1 MLQTYDLSSC
11 LNRCIEKFHSF
22 SWVKVFNLLNL
33 PLIIQNFKNC
43 WSNGYILRCCQYQ
56 IILTQL
62 LKLTTTSS
70 HRTNAQSICVTL
82 TVKDILWILPKTEEL
97 KVEFFS
103 PLHIFTYLL
112 SPFACLDSPL
122 IRHFTWKKFSSLNL
136 FLVELSLEF
145 FHPSQTLSLKES
157 ETKEKQSCV
166 VLFCIHRHQS
176 SSAEQPS
183 TLYSLFHLSGNA
195 PQWPL

>member
-1 MLQTYDLSSC
+1 MTLVLVWMLHWKISFLLLS
-11 LNRCIEKFHSF
+11 KSF
-22 SWVKVFNLLNL
+22 QSVKC

-70 HRTNAQSICVTL
+70 HRTNAQNICVTL

-103 PLHIFTYLL
+103 PLHIFTHFL
-112 SPFACLDSPL
+112 SPFACFTPYNTFHLKEVL
-122 IRHFTWKKFSSLNL
+122 ITESLS
-136 FLVELSLEF
+136 LVELSLEF

-157 ETKEKQSCV
+157 ETKEKQSRV
-166 VLFCIHRHQS
+166 VLFCIHRNQS